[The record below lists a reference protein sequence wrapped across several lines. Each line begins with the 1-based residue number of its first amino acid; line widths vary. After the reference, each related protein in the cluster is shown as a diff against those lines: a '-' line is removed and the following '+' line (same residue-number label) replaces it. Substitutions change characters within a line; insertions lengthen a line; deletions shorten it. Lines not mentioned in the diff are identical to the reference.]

1 MAIYLDN
8 AATTPLEPRVME
20 VIEETMP
27 RFGNPSSIHA
37 RGREVKALIENAR
50 KKVARLMD
58 VAPGEIFFTS
68 GGTEAD
74 NTALFCSVFD
84 CGVKRIITSPIE
96 HHAVLH
102 AAQRLEALQ
111 LVDLHYVRLRED
123 GHIDLEHLEELL
135 HEADQEG
142 APTLVS
148 LMHANNEIGNLLDLE
163 KAGHLTDQY
172 QALLHTDTVQTV
184 GHLPLQFKDWKVA
197 MAAASAHKF
206 NGPKGIGFLY
216 LDHEIQMKPFI
227 SGGAQERNMRGG
239 TENILGIVGLARAL
253 EIAVE
258 EMEEQAQHM
267 GHLKQYMA
275 SQLREAIPGIEFNGD
290 PMGQSLYTV
299 LNVALPP
306 SPVSEMLLF
315 KLDIAGIAVSGG
327 SACSSGSDVGSHVIK
342 ALPERPGYT
351 PLRFSFG
358 KYNTKE
364 EIDETVA
371 VLKEIMAEPAMR

>member
-8 AATTPLEPRVME
+8 AATTPIEPRVME
-20 VIEETMP
+20 TMGEAMT
-27 RFGNPSSIHA
+27 RYGNPSSIHA
-37 RGREVKALIENAR
+37 YGREVKALVENAR

-111 LVDLHYVRLRED
+111 LAELCYVRLQED
-123 GHIDLEHLEELL
+123 GHVDLEHLEGLL
-135 HEADQEG
+135 HEAYQEG
-142 APTLVS
+142 VPTLVS

-163 KAGHLTDQY
+163 QAGKLAEQY

-184 GHLPLQFKDWKVA
+184 GHLPLRFKEWKVA

-258 EMEEQAQHM
+258 EMDEQARHM
-267 GHLKQYMA
+267 RSLKQYMA
-275 SQLREAIPGIEFNGD
+275 EQLRKAIPGIAYNGD
-290 PMGQSLYTV
+290 PMGPSLYTV

-315 KLDIAGIAVSGG
+315 KLDIAGVAISGG
-327 SACSSGSDVGSHVIK
+327 SACSSGSDVGSHVIN

-351 PLRFSFG
+351 PMRFSFG
-358 KYNTKE
+358 KYNTFE
-364 EIDETVA
+364 EIDKSVA
-371 VLKEIMAEPAMR
+371 VLKEIMSEPAMG